1 MARVPLI
8 QENERAEL
16 AEPIAH
22 LKASRGGRLIN
33 LYRVLLHSPAL
44 ALDWLQ
50 FNSSVR
56 FQTTLSASLRELVI
70 LRVAILNG
78 AEYQVRIHG
87 PTYARAAGLT
97 EAQIAALADWKPA
110 EVFTPMQRAVLAYTD
125 AMTQT
130 IDVSDAVHD
139 ELVRHVDDRQKVE
152 LTVLI
157 GAYNMHTRVSR
168 ALQID
173 PESAAEKH

>member
-8 QENERAEL
+8 GENDRPEL
-16 AEPIAH
+16 TETIAH

-33 LYRVLLHSPAL
+33 LYRVLLHSPTLAL
-44 ALDWLQ
+44 AWLQ
-50 FNSSVR
+50 FNSAVR
-56 FQTTLSASLRELVI
+56 FQTGLSADLRELAI

-87 PTYARAAGLT
+87 PKYAREAGLS
-97 EAQIAALADWKPA
+97 EERIAALGKWQASDLY
-110 EVFTPMQRAVLAYTD
+110 TPSQRAMLAYAD
-125 AMTQT
+125 AMTQA
-130 IDVSDAVHD
+130 IEVSDAAHS
-139 ELVRHVDDRQKVE
+139 ELARHFSERQVVE

-168 ALQID
+168 ALRID
-173 PESAAEKH
+173 AENRAEH